1 MAPKKQ
7 KPYKTVNEA
16 AWAATDKLKV
26 QGPQDEMRRQQPNNF
41 GYGTKLNKAT
51 GNPMTNSDGLGK
63 PVESYKST
71 ATKSKNRF
79 KQGGY
84 LA

>member
-1 MAPKKQ
+1 MAPKKK

-26 QGPQDEMRRQQPNNF
+26 KGPQDEVRRREYNIA
-41 GYGTKLNKAT
+41 GYGTKLNKAK
-51 GNPMTNSDGLGK
+51 GDPSQYNEGLG
-63 PVESYKST
+63 PIPGYKST

>member
-1 MAPKKQ
+1 MAPKK
-7 KPYKTVNEA
+7 KPSKSVNQAAFEA
-16 AWAATDKLKV
+16 ANKLKV
-26 QGPQDEMRRQQPNNF
+26 KGPQDEVFRREPNF
-41 GYGTKLNKAT
+41 GGYATKLNKVK
-51 GNPMTNSDGLGK
+51 GDPSQYWEGVG
-63 PVESYKST
+63 PIPGYKST

>member
-1 MAPKKQ
+1 MAPKK
-7 KPYKTVNEA
+7 KPYKTVDEA
-16 AWAATDKLKV
+16 AWQAAFRRNIEGPTGKV
-26 QGPQDEMRRQQPNNF
+26 NPF
-41 GYGTKLNKAT
+41 GYATRLDKAT
-51 GNPMTNSDGLGK
+51 GNPSTHNDGLGK

>member
-1 MAPKKQ
+1 MAPKK
-7 KPYKTVNEA
+7 KPSKSVNQAAFEA
-16 AWAATDKLKV
+16 ANKLKV
-26 QGPQDEMRRQQPNNF
+26 QGPQDEVRRQQPNNF

>member
-1 MAPKKQ
+1 MAPKK
-7 KPYKTVNEA
+7 KPYKTLDEA
-16 AWAATDKLKV
+16 AWRAAYKHNIEGPAGKV
-26 QGPQDEMRRQQPNNF
+26 NQF
-41 GYGTKLNKAT
+41 GYATRLDKAT

-63 PVESYKST
+63 PIESYKST

>member
-1 MAPKKQ
+1 MAPKK
-7 KPYKTVNEA
+7 KPYQTVNDATRA
-16 AWAATDKLKV
+16 AAEKLKV
-26 QGPQDEMRRQQPNNF
+26 KGPQDEVFRQQPNPF

-51 GNPMTNSDGLGK
+51 GNPMTHNDGLGNPIK
-63 PVESYKST
+63 PYKST

>member
-1 MAPKKQ
+1 MAPKK
-7 KPYKTVNEA
+7 KPYKTLDEA
-16 AWAATDKLKV
+16 AWRAAYRRNIEGPAGKV
-26 QGPQDEMRRQQPNNF
+26 NQF
-41 GYGTKLNKAT
+41 GYATRLDKAN
-51 GNPMTNSDGLGK
+51 GNPMQYNDGISPDKTK
-63 PVESYKST
+63 PYKST

>member
-1 MAPKKQ
+1 MAPKK
-7 KPYKTVNEA
+7 KPYKTLDEA
-16 AWAATDKLKV
+16 AWRAAYKHNIEGPTGKV
-26 QGPQDEMRRQQPNNF
+26 NQF
-41 GYGTKLNKAT
+41 GYATRLDKAT

-63 PVESYKST
+63 PIESYKST

>member
-1 MAPKKQ
+1 MAPKK
-7 KPYKTVNEA
+7 KPSKSVNQAAFEA
-16 AWAATDKLKV
+16 ANKLKV
-26 QGPQDEMRRQQPNNF
+26 KGPQDEVFRREPNF
-41 GYGTKLNKAT
+41 GGYATKLNKAT
-51 GNPMTNSDGLGK
+51 GDPSQYNEGLG
-63 PVESYKST
+63 PIPGYKST

>member
-1 MAPKKQ
+1 MPPKK
-7 KPYKTVNEA
+7 KPYKTVDEA
-16 AWAATDKLKV
+16 AWRAAFRRNIEGPSGKV
-26 QGPQDEMRRQQPNNF
+26 NPF
-41 GYGTKLNKAT
+41 GYGTRLDKAT

>member
-1 MAPKKQ
+1 MAPKK
-7 KPYKTVNEA
+7 KPSKSVNQAAFEA
-16 AWAATDKLKV
+16 ANKLKV
-26 QGPQDEMRRQQPNNF
+26 KGSQDEVFRREPNF
-41 GYGTKLNKAT
+41 GGYATKLNKAK
-51 GNPMTNSDGLGK
+51 GDPSQYNEGLG
-63 PVESYKST
+63 PIPGYKST

>member
-1 MAPKKQ
+1 MAPKK
-7 KPYKTVNEA
+7 KPSKSVNQAAFEA
-16 AWAATDKLKV
+16 ANKLKV
-26 QGPQDEMRRQQPNNF
+26 KGPQDEVFRREPNF
-41 GYGTKLNKAT
+41 GGYATKLNKAK
-51 GNPMTNSDGLGK
+51 GNPSQYNEGLG
-63 PVESYKST
+63 PIPGYKST

>member
-16 AWAATDKLKV
+16 ARNAAEKLKV
-26 QGPQDEMRRQQPNNF
+26 KGPQDEVFRQQPNNF
-41 GYGTKLNKAT
+41 GFGTKLNKAAGSPKT
-51 GNPMTNSDGLGK
+51 HNDGLGEPIK
-63 PVESYKST
+63 PHKST

-79 KQGGY
+79 KKGGY

>member
-1 MAPKKQ
+1 MDPKKNTS
-7 KPYKTVNEA
+7 KSVNQAAFEA
-16 AWAATDKLKV
+16 ANKLKV
-26 QGPQDEMRRQQPNNF
+26 KGPQDEVFRREPNF
-41 GYGTKLNKAT
+41 GGYATKLNKAK
-51 GNPMTNSDGLGK
+51 GDPSQYNEGLG
-63 PVESYKST
+63 PIPGYKST

>member
-1 MAPKKQ
+1 MAPKK
-7 KPYKTVNEA
+7 KPSKSVNQAAFEA
-16 AWAATDKLKV
+16 ANKLKV
-26 QGPQDEMRRQQPNNF
+26 KGPQDEVFRRESNF
-41 GYGTKLNKAT
+41 GGYATKLNKAK
-51 GNPMTNSDGLGK
+51 GDPSQYNEGLG
-63 PVESYKST
+63 PIPGYKST